1 MYRWFVW
8 LGASGCVTIPVSLDK
23 YDSGLLLEEE
33 VQQGPPIE
41 EACHEAIEGW
51 SDSWSD
57 YEKEVLVL
65 LNARRAEGADCQTE
79 GQFAPAGP
87 LTMSP
92 YLTCSSRFHS
102 YWMGIIQNE
111 LMHESPGGD
120 LGNDPWQRIASTGF
134 PGSATGEN
142 IAAGYSTP
150 EDVVAGWMSSD
161 GHCANIMTPGSNV
174 VGVGYFVAPQSG
186 YVHWWTTN
194 FGYE

>member
-65 LNARRAEGADCQTE
+65 LNARRAEGADCQ
-79 GQFAPAGP
+79 
-87 LTMSP
+87 
-92 YLTCSSRFHS
+92 
-102 YWMGIIQNE
+102 
-111 LMHESPGGD
+111 
-120 LGNDPWQRIASTGF
+120 
-134 PGSATGEN
+134 
-142 IAAGYSTP
+142 
-150 EDVVAGWMSSD
+150 
-161 GHCANIMTPGSNV
+161 
-174 VGVGYFVAPQSG
+174 
-186 YVHWWTTN
+186 
-194 FGYE
+194 